1 MLPHK
6 PLLVNA
12 KRAYFERVRDI
23 TGGA

>member
-1 MLPHK
+1 MLPHE